1 MEEKEIIRL
10 FMNRSE
16 EAVSACDK
24 KFGAYCRTVAKNI
37 LGNDDDA
44 EECVNDAYFTLWN
57 LIPPNSPENLK
68 AFAGRITHN
77 IAVNFLRKKFA
88 QKRGCGEAE
97 IALSEFEECITDKTS
112 LEEKVET
119 KEITKCIEKFLFS
132 QPLEKRNIFIRRYWY
147 MFSVSEIAKTYGI
160 SESKVKSTLFR
171 MRKELKKELEK
182 EVF

>member
-37 LGNDDDA
+37 LGNDDVA

-57 LIPPNSPENLK
+57 LIPPNSPESLK

-97 IALSEFEECITDKTS
+97 IALSEFEECIPESGTV
-112 LEEKVET
+112 EEKIES
-119 KEITKCIEKFLFS
+119 KEITKIIEKFLYS
-132 QPLEKRNIFIRRYWY
+132 NPPEKRNIFIRRYWY

-160 SESKVKSTLFR
+160 SESKVKSILFR